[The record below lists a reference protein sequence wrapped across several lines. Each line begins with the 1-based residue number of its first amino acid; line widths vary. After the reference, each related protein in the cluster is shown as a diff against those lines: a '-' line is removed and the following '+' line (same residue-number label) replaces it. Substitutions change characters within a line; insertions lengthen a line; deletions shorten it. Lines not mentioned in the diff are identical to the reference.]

1 MIEVARALEWIY
13 TTLSNDATVTNLID
27 DRIYDGLAPQGANYP
42 FIVFNH
48 QGGADA
54 RGVGVYRAF
63 DNSLYQ
69 VKAVTQAESYS
80 QATEIADAIDDALQG
95 ASGTADGGYIGPCV
109 REQTLMLIELGK
121 GGIQYR
127 SAGGLYRLAA
137 QES

>member
-13 TTLSNDATVTNLID
+13 TTLSTDTTVANLID
-27 DRIYDGLAPQGANYP
+27 DRIYDGVVPQGSAYP
-42 FIVFNH
+42 LIIFNH

-69 VKAVTQAESYS
+69 VKAVAQSESYS
-80 QATEIADAIDDALQG
+80 EATEIADAIDEALQG
-95 ASGTADGGYIGPCV
+95 ASGTADGGYIGPAV
-109 REQTLMLIELGK
+109 REQTLMLTEVGK

-127 SAGGLYRLAA
+127 SVGGLYRLAA
-137 QES
+137 QEA

>member
-13 TTLSNDATVTNLID
+13 ATLAADTDIDNLVD
-27 DRIYDGLAPQGANYP
+27 GRIYDGLAPQGAAYP
-42 FIVFNH
+42 LIVFNH

-63 DNSLYQ
+63 DNSIYQ

-80 QATEIADAIDDALQG
+80 TATEIADAIDAALQG

-127 SAGGLYRLAA
+127 SVGGLYRLAA
-137 QES
+137 QEQ